1 MTRRWFSQM
10 ACVTIAFAALCVS
23 GVATATSIV
32 ARTVPELTALS
43 SLVVEASIGEQR
55 SWIESDGPIYTET
68 ALTVHRYLKGQGPVQ
83 LSVTQRGGV
92 VGDVRD
98 VIPGDMT
105 LQPGTRVVIFLQEK
119 DGRRWS
125 TLLGWS
131 VFEVLGE
138 GPASAVRRNA
148 DHLGLYR
155 PSADGYRPVNPEQLS
170 GPQTM
175 ADLVRAVTGV
185 NP

>member
-1 MTRRWFSQM
+1 M
-10 ACVTIAFAALCVS
+10 ACVMFACVVLCVS

-32 ARTVPELTALS
+32 ARTVPELSALS
-43 SLVVEASIGEQR
+43 SLVVEATVGEQR
-55 SWIESDGPIYTET
+55 SWIETDGPIYTET
-68 ALTVHRYLKGQGPVQ
+68 SLTVHRYLKGQGPVQ

-98 VIPGDMT
+98 AIPGDMT
-105 LQPGTRVVIFLQEK
+105 LQPGARVVIFLQEK

-131 VFEVLGE
+131 VFEVLGD
-138 GPASAVRRNA
+138 GPAAAVRRNA

-155 PSADGYRPVNPEQLS
+155 PSADGYRPVSSEQLS

-175 ADLVRAVTGV
+175 ADLVRALTEVT
-185 NP
+185 P